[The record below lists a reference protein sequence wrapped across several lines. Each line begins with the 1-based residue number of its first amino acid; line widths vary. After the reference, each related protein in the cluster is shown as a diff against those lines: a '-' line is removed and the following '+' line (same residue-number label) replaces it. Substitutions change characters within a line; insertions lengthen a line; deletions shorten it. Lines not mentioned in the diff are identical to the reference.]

1 MKVKFFVWSEESDV
15 YEFPDDTTNE
25 ELETA
30 ASDWVVDNIGA
41 GYEIVLDDE
50 DEIIVPSLSS
60 WADQA
65 IVADAIQ
72 DAPTIIEAEG
82 DSYQDD

>member
-1 MKVKFFVWSEESDV
+1 MVRKFRGVNLRGIGEIMKVKFFVWSEESDV

-30 ASDWVVDNIGA
+30 ASDWVADNISAA

-50 DEIIVPSLSS
+50 DEI
-60 WADQA
+60 
-65 IVADAIQ
+65 
-72 DAPTIIEAEG
+72 
-82 DSYQDD
+82 

>member
-30 ASDWVVDNIGA
+30 ANDWVADNIGA

-50 DEIIVPSLSS
+50 DEI
-60 WADQA
+60 
-65 IVADAIQ
+65 
-72 DAPTIIEAEG
+72 
-82 DSYQDD
+82 